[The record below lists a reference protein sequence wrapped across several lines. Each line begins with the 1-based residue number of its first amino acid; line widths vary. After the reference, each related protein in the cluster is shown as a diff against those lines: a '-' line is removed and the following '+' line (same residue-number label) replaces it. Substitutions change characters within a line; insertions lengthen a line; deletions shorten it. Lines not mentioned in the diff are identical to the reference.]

1 MPLRGHRDAV
11 RIRQGDW
18 RAVCRIDRD
27 DDVITVEFVANRR
40 EAYR

>member
-1 MPLRGHRDAV
+1 MRGQRNAV

-18 RAVCRIDRD
+18 RTVCRIDRVS
-27 DDVITVEFVANRR
+27 DVITVEFIANRR

>member
-1 MPLRGHRDAV
+1 MRGYRDAV

-27 DDVITVEFVANRR
+27 DGVIIVEFIANRR
-40 EAYR
+40 EACR